1 MHKPAAALVVI
12 FAGQEIV
19 HGTRIVSLSVALLLP
34 GVGSV
39 TPPAAATV
47 AVLDNVPVAAPE
59 SVPVAVNVTEPP
71 DGKLTVALML
81 PDPLAGQVPPPAPTQ
96 VQVTPVIDAGKVSA
110 TVEPGALLGPEL
122 LAVMVYVTGLPAVT
136 EVTPSVLVIARFACG
151 DRVSLSV
158 ALLLPG
164 TGSVTLLLT
173 VAVLES
179 VPVAEAEMAADTV

>member
-1 MHKPAAALVVI
+1 MLVVI

-34 GVGSV
+34 GVGSF

-47 AVLDNVPVAAPE
+47 AVLDNVPVAAAE

-96 VQVTPVIDAGKVSA
+96 LQVTPVSVAGNVSA
-110 TVEPGALLGPEL
+110 TVEFGALLGPAL